1 MPDTT
6 DRPPLQLRR
15 QGEILNKI
23 YGIARDDMF
32 GFRRE
37 VLLLAL
43 NFEHAR
49 PYLIADATPV
59 TWAEQALTDP
69 AALFEAAVEYYEF
82 ALGKIQ
88 GHRGISA
95 ERSVQKLTEHAWLLC
110 RDDVV
115 SAMEAA
121 HHSQYGAPK
130 VKAFA
135 DGFGLPWPDDEDL
148 ARMAAGDPCTS
159 DCESGCAW

>member
-23 YGIARDDMF
+23 YGIARDDLL

-37 VLLLAL
+37 VLTSSLA
-43 NFEHAR
+43 FEYAL
-49 PYLIADATPV
+49 PFLVEGVTAA
-59 TWAEQALTDP
+59 TWAEQSLTDP
-69 AALFEAAVEYYEF
+69 AELFEAAVEYYEF

-95 ERSVQKLTEHAWLLC
+95 ERSVQKLTEYAWLLC

-115 SAMEAA
+115 SAMEEADYP
-121 HHSQYGAPK
+121 QYGAPK
-130 VKAFA
+130 VTAFA
-135 DGFGLPWPDDEDL
+135 AGFGLPWPDDEDL

-159 DCESGCAW
+159 DCASGCAW